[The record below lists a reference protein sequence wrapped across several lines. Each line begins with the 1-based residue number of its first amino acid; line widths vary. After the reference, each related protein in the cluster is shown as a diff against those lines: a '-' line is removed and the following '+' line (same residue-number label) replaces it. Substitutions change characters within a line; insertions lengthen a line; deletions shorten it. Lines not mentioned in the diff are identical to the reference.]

1 MDCPLCG
8 SPMRARNGRYGPFY
22 GCTRYPACCGTRP
35 MGGSL
40 RGRRASP
47 SPRRS
52 TIPPSSSPAPPSI
65 PQRSPISSPTPRTQP
80 RATTNRG
87 WPWLLAI
94 GAALLLGWVAL
105 TSLSHPGAG
114 TPGGVRIGAICRDGW
129 HSSATG
135 SGACS
140 HHGGVDH
147 WLYSQAEPSA
157 AATPAGLRIGAIC
170 RDGWHSSAT
179 GSGACSQ
186 HGGVDHWLYAE
197 AGPSEAG
204 AQAGPSGGGAPAPVS
219 TPAGVRVGAVCRD
232 GWRSSATGSG
242 ACSHHGGVAYWPT
255 R

>member
-140 HHGGVDH
+140 
-147 WLYSQAEPSA
+147 
-157 AATPAGLRIGAIC
+157 
-170 RDGWHSSAT
+170 
-179 GSGACSQ
+179 Q